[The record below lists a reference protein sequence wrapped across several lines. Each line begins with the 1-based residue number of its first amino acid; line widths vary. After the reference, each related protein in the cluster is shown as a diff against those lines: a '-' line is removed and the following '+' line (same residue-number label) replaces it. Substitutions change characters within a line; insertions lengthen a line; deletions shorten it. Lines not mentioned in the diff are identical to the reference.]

1 MRLVLLGP
9 PGSGKGTQATRL
21 KEKLGIAHIS
31 TGDMLRAE
39 IAAGTELGKQAK
51 TVMDAGNLVSDD
63 ILLGMLE
70 SRLTQPDVAKGFI
83 LDGYPRNVAQ
93 ANAMDGLLAKIGQ
106 PLDAVVQLDVA
117 TELLVERIAG
127 RAKEQGRAD
136 DTPEAVRQRLQV
148 YNDQTAPV
156 VVVVTSQ
163 HSAARAQAAA
173 LQATG
178 ARTWAPQLADLADD
192 AAWRAWCEPLLRAHA
207 QDGADAAGTLLL
219 LAPAGQ
225 REGLDSDTVAQRL
238 GTLAAQAI
246 GASRAA
252 GVVATGG
259 DGARQVLLALGASG
273 IALVDEVMGGV
284 PLGTLTGGTADGLPV
299 VTKAGGFGAE
309 DVLVRAVRAIRDRR
323 FKR

>member
-127 RAKEQGRAD
+127 RAKAEGRED
-136 DTPEAVRQRLQV
+136 DNPESVRKRLQV
-148 YNDQTAPV
+148 YSDSTAPV
-156 VVVVTSQ
+156 IGFYESRGALAKVDGVGTLDEVF
-163 HSAARAQAAA
+163 ARILAA
-173 LQATG
+173 LG
-178 ARTWAPQLADLADD
+178 
-192 AAWRAWCEPLLRAHA
+192 
-207 QDGADAAGTLLL
+207 
-219 LAPAGQ
+219 
-225 REGLDSDTVAQRL
+225 
-238 GTLAAQAI
+238 
-246 GASRAA
+246 
-252 GVVATGG
+252 
-259 DGARQVLLALGASG
+259 
-273 IALVDEVMGGV
+273 
-284 PLGTLTGGTADGLPV
+284 
-299 VTKAGGFGAE
+299 K
-309 DVLVRAVRAIRDRR
+309 
-323 FKR
+323 